1 MVYPKGNKEKKRYNE
16 MNTLKF
22 FNGVYYANGKPHKD
36 LNCAIKFIEKQMAR
50 EKKGERDKK

>member
-1 MVYPKGNKEKKRYNE
+1 